1 MRTRVMTAIVGISI
15 LLPVLLFAGAIGIAI
30 IVVVSSLI
38 GLSEYNRM
46 VKGSRRELVLMTVV
60 WAVVVLP
67 LLVFGPDVGVTYF
80 AATFFLATMLAFTFE
95 VLDPRTLADGSAGR
109 VVAQRM
115 FGVSWVGLLVTMALL
130 RQMDGGLGLVLMS
143 LFICW
148 AADSGAYFVGVA
160 IGKHK
165 MAPTVSPKK
174 SWEGFFGG
182 LAAAVA
188 VVLLSRGVS
197 IPLVETGEMLLPAT
211 LSTSTGVV
219 VALVLGCF
227 AVLGD
232 LSESLI
238 KRSYGVKDSGTIL
251 PGHGGVLDRLD
262 SVMFVAPA
270 LYFAKTLQM
279 F

>member
-1 MRTRVMTAIVGISI
+1 MKTRVLTAIVGISVLMPI
-15 LLPVLLFAGAIGIAI
+15 LLFGGVPGIAV
-30 IVVVSSLI
+30 IVLVASMV

-46 VKGSRRELVLMTVV
+46 VSGTRRELVVMTVI
-60 WAVVVLP
+60 WAVIALP
-67 LLVFGPDVGVTYF
+67 LLWWNIDEGATYF
-80 AATFFLATMLAFTFE
+80 GASFFLATMLAFIFE
-95 VLDPRTLADGSAGR
+95 VLDPRSLADGSAGR
-109 VVAQRM
+109 LVAQRM
-115 FGVSWVGLLVTMALL
+115 LGVSWIGLLITMSLL
-130 RQMDGGLGLVLMS
+130 RQMDGGLGLVFMS
-143 LFICW
+143 LFVCW

-165 MAPTVSPKK
+165 MAPMVSPKK

-182 LAAAVA
+182 LAAT
-188 VVLLSRGVS
+188 VVLLLWARGVA
-197 IPLVETGEMLLPAT
+197 IPFVGTTEVLLPAE
-211 LSTSTGVV
+211 LSTSTAVMI
-219 VALVLGCF
+219 ALVLACF

-232 LSESLI
+232 LAESLI

-270 LYFAKTLQM
+270 LYFAKTLQL

>member
-1 MRTRVMTAIVGISI
+1 MRTRVITAIVGVSVLMPI
-15 LLPVLLFAGAIGIAI
+15 LLFGGAFGIAA
-30 IVVVSSLI
+30 IVVLSSLV

-46 VKGSRRELVLMTVV
+46 VSGTRRELVVMTVI
-60 WAVVVLP
+60 WAVVALP
-67 LLVFGPDVGVTYF
+67 LLGLNADEGATYF
-80 AATFFLATMLAFTFE
+80 AASFFLATMLAFIFE
-95 VLDPRTLADGSAGR
+95 VLDPRSLADGSAGR
-109 VVAQRM
+109 LVAQRM
-115 FGVSWVGLLVTMALL
+115 LGVSWIGLLITMSLL

-182 LAAAVA
+182 LAAAVGLI
-188 VVLLSRGVS
+188 LLTRGVA
-197 IPLVETGEMLLPAT
+197 IPFVGTGEVLLPAT
-211 LSTSTGVV
+211 LSASMGVLI
-219 VALVLGCF
+219 ALVLGCF

-232 LSESLI
+232 LAESLI

-270 LYFAKTLQM
+270 LYFAKTLQL